1 MVLSAWIEIPKYSVV
16 RLPELPKTSTS
27 ILKIVSSFFAV
38 NIKQEDDESW
48 LMSPFEKQ
56 NEVNPVLE
64 PLTTTE
70 FLCPVR
76 GHTVSWE
83 AKDIFNPTALVRDG
97 KIHLLYRAEDE
108 DGEFMGTSRIGLATS
123 DDGVTFVRE
132 AKPIFYPD
140 NDSVNN
146 YEWEGG
152 CEDPRIVEDENG
164 EYVMTYTGYNGLL
177 AILMVATTS
186 DLRTWTKYGPVFRNT
201 QDFSELWSKSGS
213 IVTVQK
219 NGKFIAEKI
228 NDKYWMYWGDTDLY
242 LATSVDLVQWTPL
255 TNADGNLT
263 VIVAPREGKF
273 DSELVEPGPQAF
285 IRDDGILLIYNSK
298 NKKAE
303 DGGDPTLA
311 EGTYAAGQ
319 LLFDKTDPQKLLKR
333 SVDYFMKPEEDYE
346 IVGQVGNVVFL
357 EGLVCYQG
365 TWFIYY
371 GTADSKIAVA
381 TRKDQYCS
389 SSNWIK
395 FSGTTLT
402 FIVVIW
408 LMSLFL

>member
-1 MVLSAWIEIPKYSVV
+1 
-16 RLPELPKTSTS
+16 
-27 ILKIVSSFFAV
+27 
-38 NIKQEDDESW
+38 
-48 LMSPFEKQ
+48 MSHFDKQ
-56 NEVNPVLE
+56 NEVNPILE

-76 GHTVSWE
+76 GHAVAWE

-123 DDGVTFVRE
+123 EDGVTFVRE
-132 AKPIFYPD
+132 EKPIFYPD
-140 NDSVNN
+140 NDSVNI

-152 CEDPRIVEDENG
+152 CEDPRIVESDDG
-164 EYVMTYTGYNGLL
+164 KYIMTYTGYNGSL
-177 AILMVATTS
+177 AILMVATTA
-186 DLRTWTKYGPVFRNT
+186 DLRTWVKYGPVFRNT
-201 QDFSELWSKSGS
+201 EEFAELWSKSGS

-219 NGKFIAEKI
+219 AGKFIAEKI
-228 NDKYWMYWGDTDLY
+228 NNKYWMYWGDTDLY
-242 LATSVDLVQWTPL
+242 LATSDDLVEWTPI

-263 VIVAPREGKF
+263 KIVEPREGKF
-273 DSELVEPGPQAF
+273 DSDLVEPGPQAF

-298 NKKAE
+298 NKKPDE
-303 DGGDPTLA
+303 GGDPTLP

-319 LLFDKTDPQKLLKR
+319 LLFDKSDPQKLLKR
-333 SVDYFMKPEEDYE
+333 SEDYFMKPEEDYE

-357 EGLVCYQG
+357 EGLVCYKG

-381 TRKDQYCS
+381 TRKDEYCS
-389 SSNWIK
+389 SSDLMKI
-395 FSGTTLT
+395 SGATLI
-402 FIVVIW
+402 FIVGFW
-408 LMSLFL
+408 LKNWFV

>member
-1 MVLSAWIEIPKYSVV
+1 MMA
-16 RLPELPKTSTS
+16 
-27 ILKIVSSFFAV
+27 
-38 NIKQEDDESW
+38 
-48 LMSPFEKQ
+48 PFVKQ
-56 NEVNPVLE
+56 NEVNPILG
-64 PLTTTE
+64 PLSTTQ

-76 GHTVSWE
+76 NDTVAWE

-123 DDGVTFVRE
+123 EDGVTFVRE
-132 AKPIFYPD
+132 TKPIFYPD

-152 CEDPRIVEDENG
+152 CEDPRIVENDNG
-164 EYVMTYTGYNGLL
+164 EYVMTYTGYNGSL
-177 AILMVATTS
+177 AILMVATTK

-201 QDFSELWSKSGS
+201 ENFSELWSKSGS
-213 IVTVQK
+213 IVTVLK
-219 NGKFIAEKI
+219 SGGRFIAEKI
-228 NDKYWMYWGDTDLY
+228 NNKYWMYWGDTDLY
-242 LATSVDLVQWTPL
+242 LATSDDLVDWTPL
-255 TNADGNLT
+255 TNPDGNLT
-263 VIVAPREGKF
+263 KIVEPRAGKF

-303 DGGDPTLA
+303 DGGDPTLP

-365 TWFIYY
+365 SWFIYY

-381 TRKDQYCS
+381 TIKDQYCS
-389 SSNWIK
+389 SSVMMRL
-395 FSGTTLT
+395 SGAMLV
-402 FIVVIW
+402 FMIVFW
-408 LMSLFL
+408 LKRLFV